1 MDGARLG
8 EQEGLL
14 KTIDTGVI
22 APTYVLTMRSSW
34 RLRSIRR
41 LKRRRLLQQSKQIRR
56 VKY

>member
-41 LKRRRLLQQSKQIRR
+41 LKRRRLLQQSLNRSDE
-56 VKY
+56 